1 MNMSTELIGMVAGGL
16 STAAFLP
23 QAWRIWMTKN
33 ARDISLL
40 TYCILG
46 LGNIFWI
53 IYGIEKS
60 SISLIF
66 TNSFILITAL
76 VIVYMKYLIIKD

>member
-1 MNMSTELIGMVAGGL
+1 MNLSTELIGMVAGGL

-23 QAWRIWMTKN
+23 QAWRIWITKN

-76 VIVYMKYLIIKD
+76 VIVYMKYFIIKD